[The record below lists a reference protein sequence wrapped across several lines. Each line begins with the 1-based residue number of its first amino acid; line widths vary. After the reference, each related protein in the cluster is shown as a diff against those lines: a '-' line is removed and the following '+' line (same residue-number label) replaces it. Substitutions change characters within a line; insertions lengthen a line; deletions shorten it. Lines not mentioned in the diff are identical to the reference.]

1 MNVKWNMRD
10 STHTL
15 ATAASTGALAPR
27 AESSPVP
34 ALPREAS
41 EVFDAALAMALPPRR
56 EPCWDPPWIDASRAN
71 RMAPRCR
78 PASRSPG
85 VHSDA

>member
-1 MNVKWNMRD
+1 
-10 STHTL
+10 
-15 ATAASTGALAPR
+15 
-27 AESSPVP
+27 
-34 ALPREAS
+34 
-41 EVFDAALAMALPPRR
+41 MALPPRR